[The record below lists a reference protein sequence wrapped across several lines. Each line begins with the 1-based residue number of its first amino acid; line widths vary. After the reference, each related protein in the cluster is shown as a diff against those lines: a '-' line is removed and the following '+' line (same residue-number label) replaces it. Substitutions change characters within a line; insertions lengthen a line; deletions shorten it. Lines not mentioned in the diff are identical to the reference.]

1 MIWKLIA
8 TPYGAYGGIED
19 ILINADALFRFAR
32 STDLRNVI
40 DQKIEDLRHY
50 DVLGMERVV
59 AIGFWGRSGSVLM
72 ASHLDGHDD
81 ELMLPGPLSDGNHDF
96 YEFSATLPLHQK
108 LLAFPAVLKLY
119 DITSEGAGV
128 GGSFFDGPFAISPAQ
143 YYAAVRAIAEVCGR
157 WPPEFLMSRRA
168 LFLFVHIAYNLAL
181 GRRPANSRPLI
192 VCALHW
198 YNNARAMEFVKDFPR
213 AQFIHTIRDPV
224 TSFDRFFDWL
234 FDPELL
240 RPIVPI
246 RAQHAT
252 AARVLQPSR
261 YISDVAAWRVVRAH
275 IVADQ
280 PYSDMASR
288 TRAIRFEDLH
298 SDPAQ
303 IMRDLAAWLGIS
315 FHASLLESTFNRV
328 PYVVTRDGKTWSGA
342 RKEKA
347 QRSSRNL
354 SHRDLALV
362 YSVFYENFLA
372 WNYPCPRIFGRAPI
386 RFLVLLLL
394 PLWPMKMEL
403 IVTRAVFKRRVFP
416 ALRQGHVVVVLYC
429 LLRMFASRLAIS
441 AFMMREAYRRLICR
455 KTLLQIIGDEAL
467 SPRVD
472 LEAAGAAT
480 TGRSALRH

>member
-1 MIWKLIA
+1 MMFGKLFA
-8 TPYGAYGGIED
+8 TPYAGIDD
-19 ILINADALFRFAR
+19 IVLNADALFRSAR
-32 STDLRNVI
+32 SKDLRDVI

-81 ELMLPGPLSDGNHDF
+81 VLMLPGTVSDGIHKF
-96 YEFSATLPLHQK
+96 YELSATLPLHQK
-108 LLAFPAVLKLY
+108 LLAFPAMQKLY

-143 YYAAVRAIAEVCGR
+143 YYAAVQAIVEVSGQ
-157 WPPEFLMSRRA
+157 WPQEFLTSRRA
-168 LFLFVHIAYNLAL
+168 LFLFIHLAYSLAL
-181 GRRPANSRPLI
+181 GRRPASTRPLI

-198 YNNARAMEFVKDFPR
+198 YDNARAMEFVADFPR
-213 AQFIHTIRDPV
+213 TLFIHMIRDPI

-234 FDPELL
+234 FDPGLL

-246 RAQHAT
+246 RAQRAT
-252 AARVLQPSR
+252 VARVLQPSR
-261 YISDVAAWRVVRAH
+261 DTSDVAAWRVVRAH

-280 PYSDMASR
+280 PYSGMASR

-298 SDPAQ
+298 SDTAQ

-315 FHASLLESTFNRV
+315 FQASLLESTFNRI

-347 QRSSRNL
+347 QRSSRHL
-354 SHRDLALV
+354 SRMDRALV
-362 YSVFYENFLA
+362 YSVFYENFVG
-372 WNYPCPRIFGRAPI
+372 WTYPCPRIFGRAPI
-386 RFLVLLLL
+386 RFIALLLL

-403 IVTRAVFKRRVFP
+403 IVVRTVFKRRVLP
-416 ALRQGHVVVVLYC
+416 ALRQGHIVVVFYC
-429 LLRMFASRLAIS
+429 LIRMLASRLAIAS
-441 AFMMREAYRRLICR
+441 FFMREALRRLIDR
-455 KTLLQIIGDEAL
+455 KTLLQIIGQEAL
-467 SPRVD
+467 TPSVD
-472 LEAAGAAT
+472 REASGAAT
-480 TGRSALRH
+480 TSRSALQH